1 MILFQS
7 SVFSFLGTTGFPC
20 FNSFL
25 SEFLAFQL
33 PSLFPLLSKLDFFLL
48 SLIFKICF
56 LSEKNGGQRKRFF
69 SFLFQPMKFNSV
81 VRLNWV
87 SLYFSTPQNFLFLH
101 SSQHPNSSN
110 NWVTYAKKFP
120 FFMLMSHG
128 SQIPHGGFLCS
139 PFLTAKNHEF
149 LMGLLYHR

>member
-1 MILFQS
+1 MPYLGPVHSMILFQS

-128 SQIPHGGFLCS
+128 SQIPHGVSLFHIFNS
-139 PFLTAKNHEF
+139 QKS
-149 LMGLLYHR
+149 